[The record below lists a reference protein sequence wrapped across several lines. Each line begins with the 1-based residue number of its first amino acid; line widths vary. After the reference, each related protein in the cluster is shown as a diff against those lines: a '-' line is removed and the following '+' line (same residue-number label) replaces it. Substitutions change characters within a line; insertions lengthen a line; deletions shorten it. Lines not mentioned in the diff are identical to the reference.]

1 MVDDESPSHPIRVI
15 DDHPLPTTV
24 EDAEQIVRI
33 NPQFEGIDDA
43 PHPDEFHDRY
53 RT

>member
-24 EDAEQIVRI
+24 SSAESS
-33 NPQFEGIDDA
+33 
-43 PHPDEFHDRY
+43 
-53 RT
+53 TTCL

>member
-24 EDAEQIVRI
+24 EETTR
-33 NPQFEGIDDA
+33 
-43 PHPDEFHDRY
+43 
-53 RT
+53 